1 MENGEALNTI
11 VTIGDKHY
19 IWGIFM
25 LIASARKA
33 GMREPFLVGAMD
45 FPPEAGKVLEQFGDV
60 ALVHLGDTGRSL
72 ACMKAKLMMDAKT
85 PFVTWADADAFFTGN
100 VSEMLAPPSHEEARF
115 RLRTPSEMPA
125 AFKGHVF
132 GEDGTHI
139 PVAVLEQW
147 QRDVAAVAGETL
159 EKARYTT
166 SGSSAFFSISLA
178 RHRRFLELWYE
189 LESRVLPVRNVGVVD
204 DALKFYH
211 QLDES
216 TLNACLNFVKDAP
229 LVKSPFGLNRDRK
242 RLFAHFIAHPKPWE
256 GWTKRALRFYDDYI
270 GVLDWALAQGY
281 APPGPVPF
289 SLKRRNGKL
298 CRRLAPFVELAA
310 RIMRRLKRYA
320 RMACA

>member
-115 RLRTPSEMPA
+115 RLRTPTNA
-125 AFKGHVF
+125 N
-132 GEDGTHI
+132 I
-139 PVAVLEQW
+139 AVLVKMLQGCDLA
-147 QRDVAAVAGETL
+147 DVPNIILTIDPC
-159 EKARYTT
+159 
-166 SGSSAFFSISLA
+166 ISCCE
-178 RHRRFLELWYE
+178 R
-189 LESRVLPVRNVGVVD
+189 
-204 DALKFYH
+204 
-211 QLDES
+211 
-216 TLNACLNFVKDAP
+216 
-229 LVKSPFGLNRDRK
+229 
-242 RLFAHFIAHPKPWE
+242 
-256 GWTKRALRFYDDYI
+256 
-270 GVLDWALAQGY
+270 
-281 APPGPVPF
+281 
-289 SLKRRNGKL
+289 
-298 CRRLAPFVELAA
+298 
-310 RIMRRLKRYA
+310 
-320 RMACA
+320 